1 MKHIKHLL
9 IKTKK
14 QVYSSLIGNNT
25 SKFKGDGYD
34 FVELREYENGEDTK
48 KIDWIISAKM
58 QKPFVKIFY
67 TQRELDIN
75 IIPILS
81 GSLHFGTSK
90 FKSDI
95 VLEVSA
101 LLGYIATANLDSYS
115 SFIANQTLIQNT
127 KKTKKLLGVE
137 AMIQKFANYNL
148 LGKRVDCK
156 QILYGI
162 NKFIRRKSL
171 IFLIGDFFDFDVKIL
186 DILSKKHEIV
196 AIIVRD
202 KIEENPIALGNIN
215 LIDPQTNSLFE
226 GELDKTIIQSY
237 KQKVI
242 KQDAVLIKNFKKNNI
257 SYIKSTHMNNH
268 TKNYFNYMV
277 SR

>member
-257 SYIKSTHMNNH
+257 SYIKIYTHEQPY
-268 TKNYFNYMV
+268 KKLFQLYGK
-277 SR
+277 

>member
-226 GELDKTIIQSY
+226 GELDEAIVQSY

-257 SYIKSTHMNNH
+257 SYIKIYTHEQPY
-268 TKNYFNYMV
+268 KKLFQLYGK
-277 SR
+277 